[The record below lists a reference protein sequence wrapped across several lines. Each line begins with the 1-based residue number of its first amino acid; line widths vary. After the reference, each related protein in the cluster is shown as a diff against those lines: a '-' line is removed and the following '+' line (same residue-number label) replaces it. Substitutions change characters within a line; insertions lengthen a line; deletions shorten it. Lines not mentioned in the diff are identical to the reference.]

1 MKIKKRVLC
10 PERLRR
16 VPGQF
21 SWIDQ
26 RLVRDRYLQR
36 CDHGALALYLVLLTV
51 ADAEGLSYYSD
62 TTLERMLNMEHG
74 RLLNSRHQ
82 LCQAGLLAYDK
93 PLSQILSAHLIW
105 NASLAV
111 HADAEHRWSLG
122 VAGTNLLDARFFPG
136 TPPSAPAYRDY
147 ALAERIGQRLWL
159 TLRYS
164 MD

>member
-16 VPGQF
+16 IPGQF

-36 CDHGALALYLVLLTV
+36 CDHGALALYLVLITV

-62 TTLERMLNMEHG
+62 STLERMLNIEHG
-74 RLLNSRHQ
+74 RLLTARHQ

-93 PLSQILSAHLIW
+93 PLYQILSLELPLE
-105 NASLAV
+105 AS
-111 HADAEHRWSLG
+111 
-122 VAGTNLLDARFFPG
+122 
-136 TPPSAPAYRDY
+136 
-147 ALAERIGQRLWL
+147 ALAQPVVRSGQPAALADI
-159 TLRYS
+159 LRR
-164 MD
+164 MVGGAT